1 MMESRLTPE
10 EVRANLREVRERLA
24 EAARASGREP
34 EAVQLMAVTKTVPP
48 ELVNVAWEEGV
59 RLFGENRAQELQ
71 RRAAGL
77 GITLDV
83 LLEVNI
89 GGEETKTGMEQ
100 EALWGLLEEMA
111 GFSALR
117 VRGLMCIPPRSKT
130 SLETERY
137 FERMYKI
144 FVDIKGKKIDNI
156 SMETLSMGMT
166 GDYQLAARHG
176 ASLVRVGTGIFGKR
190 G

>member
-1 MMESRLTPE
+1 MELIESVDSLRLLE
-10 EVRANLREVRERLA
+10 AIERQ
-24 EAARASGREP
+24 AAALDL
-34 EAVQLMAVTKTVPP
+34 VQD
-48 ELVNVAWEEGV
+48 
-59 RLFGENRAQELQ
+59 
-71 RRAAGL
+71 
-77 GITLDV
+77 I